1 MKILLNLLLV
11 LLPTLMLAQT
21 PWQMKQAALMT
32 SYSNDIDANNVLPEY
47 PRPQLERS
55 EWLNLNGIWD
65 YQPASSFGESVP
77 EGALQSEVLVPF
89 AIESAISGIMEHHEY
104 LWYKRTFTVPDGW
117 SGQKIKMHF
126 GAVDYLCKVWVNGEI
141 VGAHQGGYDS
151 FSIDITGTLTGSGEQ
166 EVAVLVWDPTDNM
179 GYPRGKQTLYPG
191 GIMYTSVTGIW
202 QTVWLEPLP
211 ETNIDQIKMVPD
223 IDQSVLNLTVNT
235 DGDAT
240 DVTYSATVKDGETIV
255 QSATGNVNELTGIS
269 VPNQKMWSPDDP
281 FLYDINIQIKKDGN
295 VIDEI
300 NSYFGMRKIA
310 MVEEDG
316 IQKLYLN
323 NEFLFHLGPLD
334 QGFWPD
340 GLYTAPTDEALKSD
354 IVKIKEYGFNMV
366 RKHIKVEPQ
375 RWYYWAD
382 KLGVMVWQDMPS
394 MNSYT
399 SNPQPIQKTA
409 YKNELIQM
417 VQEHW
422 NSPSIVMWVVF
433 NEYQGQHDVAELV
446 NIVMDQDPTRM
457 VNQGSGGPFVNAGH
471 ILDYHNYPPPT
482 CPETSTQIRACGE
495 FGGIGYNIDGHLWD
509 PSRVMQYITV
519 ANEEEYL
526 STYEA
531 YMEMLGSFKTNNG
544 LSAGVYTE
552 ITDVEIELNGLMT
565 YDRLDKADI
574 SRIRAANDLV
584 INHDIYINEFAPS
597 SEKTKQLWKYT
608 TNQPSYNW
616 YQTSYSD
623 EMWDLGLGGFGT
635 DGTPGAVIGTTWN
648 SSNIWMRREFDL
660 GDLSAINMEDLYL
673 YVHHD
678 EACEVYINGVLA
690 TTLTGYT
697 TKYVT
702 ASISAE
708 AKAALIENG
717 TNLLAIHC
725 NQTVGGQYI
734 DAGIAL
740 RTIDYEYTGEPT
752 AINKVLKQKRFILYP
767 NPVQNILHISKELS
781 AGSVVSIMSLDGNEV
796 KAMTGINNSINVAD
810 LKPGVYVLNIK
821 DGVVYQNLK
830 FLKK

>member
-1 MKILLNLLLV
+1 MKILINLLLV
-11 LLPTLMLAQT
+11 LIPTFLLAQE

-32 SYSNDIDANNVLPEY
+32 SYSNDVDPDNVLPEY

-55 EWLNLNGIWD
+55 EWLNLNGKWQ
-65 YQPASSFGESVP
+65 YQPASSLGESVP
-77 EGALQSEVLVPF
+77 SGALQSEVLVPF

-104 LWYKRTFTVPDGW
+104 IWYKRTFTVPEGW
-117 SGQKIKMHF
+117 SGQKVKMHF

-151 FSIDITGTLTGSGEQ
+151 FSIDITGALTESGDQ

-191 GIMYTSVTGIW
+191 GIMYTSITGIW
-202 QTVWLEPLP
+202 QTVWLEPVP
-211 ETNIDQIKMVPD
+211 ETNITNIKMVPD

-240 DVTYSATVKDGETIV
+240 GVTYSATVKDGETTI
-255 QSATGNVNELTGIS
+255 QSVTGNVNELTDVS
-269 VPNQKMWSPDDP
+269 VPNQKLWSPDSP
-281 FLYDINIQIKKDGN
+281 FLYDINIKIEKDGN
-295 VIDEI
+295 VIDEV

-340 GLYTAPTDEALKSD
+340 GLYTAPTDEALKFD
-354 IVKIKEYGFNMV
+354 IEKIKEYGFNMV

-399 SNPQPIQKTA
+399 SNPKPNEETA

-433 NEYQGQHDVAELV
+433 NEYQGQHDVANLV
-446 NIVMDQDPTRM
+446 NMVMDMDPTRM
-457 VNQGSGGPFVNAGH
+457 VNQGSGGPFADAGH

-482 CPETSTQIRACGE
+482 CPETSTQVRACGE
-495 FGGIGYNIDGHLWD
+495 FGGIGFNIDGHLWD

-531 YMEMLGSFKTNNG
+531 YMEMLGSYKTNNG

-574 SRIRAANDLV
+574 SRIRAANELV
-584 INHDIYINEFAPS
+584 INHDIYVNEFVPS
-597 SEKTKQLWKYT
+597 SENALQIWKYRT
-608 TNQPSYNW
+608 SQPSSNW
-616 YQTSYSD
+616 YQSSYSD
-623 EMWDLGLGGFGT
+623 DQWQTGLGGFGT
-635 DGTPGAVIGTTWN
+635 IGTPGAVIGTTWN
-648 SSNIWMRREFDL
+648 TSDIWMRREFDL
-660 GDLSAINMEDLYL
+660 GDLSSINMDDLYL
-673 YVHHD
+673 YIHHD

-690 TTLTGYT
+690 TSLTGYT

-725 NQTVGGQYI
+725 NQTAGGQYI

-752 AINKVLKQKRFILYP
+752 AINNLNKSEGLCIYP
-767 NPVQNILHISKELS
+767 NPVQNTLHISKELS
-781 AGSVVSIMSLDGNEV
+781 SASMVSILSLDGTEV
-796 KAMTGINNSINVAD
+796 MSMMGINNSIDVSS

-821 DGVVYQNLK
+821 DGGVIQNLK